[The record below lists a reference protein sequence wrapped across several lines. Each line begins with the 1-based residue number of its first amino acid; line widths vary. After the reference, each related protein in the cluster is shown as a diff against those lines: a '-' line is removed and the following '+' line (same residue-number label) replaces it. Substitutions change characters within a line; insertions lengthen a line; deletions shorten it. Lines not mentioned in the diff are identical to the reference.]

1 MFFLNRKSNPKRFLL
16 LKTTVAATLAASV
29 IAFSS
34 GPVALAD
41 SSKLD
46 TIYHVYVNGTYI
58 GNVTDKEVVDKVV
71 AEKIDSMKE
80 SLAYRNLK
88 LGSQVDYIPEQ
99 VFRSTGNNNDTI
111 QNFKNTFQIHAEAA
125 AVVIDGKPV
134 AFLESKDAAEEV
146 IRQLKLQYVPEDQLQ
161 ALEARQADT
170 ETVLPPLKE
179 NETRLLD
186 VELSKNVS
194 IEEQNVEI
202 EKLMSPE
209 QAVTFLR
216 NGSVEEQKYI
226 VQAGDVL
233 ESIANRHGMKL
244 ADIIGLNPGFTADS
258 LLQIGQEVNIT
269 ALQPFVEVIVKK
281 EANLVEAIPFSKE
294 VTEDASIPKGQT
306 IVKQQGQNGSRAV
319 TYLISEQN
327 GVTVKK
333 DQTSE
338 QILQQPVSNVVIKGT
353 KAIPSRGDG
362 SLAWPAVGGYI
373 SSQMGPRWGRM
384 HKGIDI
390 ARPSDKT
397 IKAADNGVVVSAG
410 WDSGGYGNKV
420 IIDHQNGLRTLY
432 AHLSSISVKS
442 GQTVSKGQSLGIMGA
457 TGNVTGV
464 HLHFEVFKNGGQ
476 VNPMN
481 YLNR

>member
-1 MFFLNRKSNPKRFLL
+1 MFFLNRKSNPKKVLM
-16 LKTTVAATLAASV
+16 LKTTVAATVAASV

-41 SSKLD
+41 SAKLT
-46 TIYHVYVNGTYI
+46 TIYHVYVNGTYM
-58 GNVTDKEVVDKVV
+58 GNVTNKGVVDNIV
-71 AEKIDSMKE
+71 AEQVESIKE
-80 SLAYRNLK
+80 SLPYQNLK
-88 LGSQVDYIPEQ
+88 LGSQVQYIPEQ
-99 VFRSTGNNNDTI
+99 VFRSTGNNTETV
-111 QNFKNTFQIHAEAA
+111 QHFKNTFQIHAEAA
-125 AVVIDGKPV
+125 AIFIDGKPIV
-134 AFLESKDAAEEV
+134 YLETKEAAEEV
-146 IRQLKLQYVPEDQLQ
+146 LRQLKLQYVSDDQLQ
-161 ALEARQADT
+161 ELEARKADP

-186 VELSKNVS
+186 VHLSKNVS
-194 IEEQNVEI
+194 VEEQNVEI

-216 NGSVEEQKYI
+216 NGSVEKKKYA

-233 ESIANRHGMKL
+233 ESIAEQHGLKL
-244 ADIIGLNPGFTADS
+244 ADITGLNPGLTADS
-258 LLQIGQEVNIT
+258 TLQIGQEINVT
-269 ALQPFVEVIVKK
+269 AIQPFVEVIVEK
-281 EANLVEAIPFSKE
+281 ESNQLESIPFTKE
-294 VTEDASIPKGQT
+294 ITEDASIPKGQS
-306 IVKQQGQNGSRAV
+306 IVKQEGQNGSRAV

-338 QILQQPVSNVVIKGT
+338 QVLKQPVTNIVIKGT

-432 AHLSSISVKS
+432 GHMSSLNVKA
-442 GQTVSKGQSLGIMGA
+442 GQTVSKGQAIGIMGA

-464 HLHFEVFKNGGQ
+464 HLHFEVFKNGSL